1 MDRKILRVGH
11 SPDPDDAFMFYGL
24 AFDFVKIDDYK
35 IEHVLEDIQSLNVRA
50 MKGELEV
57 TAISAHAY
65 PYVQDKYYIMRTGAS
80 MGIGYGPVLIS
91 KKNYSLEDLRNK
103 KIAHPGDFTTA
114 TLLAKIYLEDFIP
127 VAMPFDEIMNAVDK
141 GEVDAGVIIHEGQIT
156 YNQLGFKKI
165 LDFGEIW
172 QKETNL
178 PLPLGLDVVRKD
190 LGLEMARKISQKL
203 RESIEYGYKNLND
216 AVNYALKFG
225 RGLSFDLGERF
236 IKMYVNELT
245 IDMGIDGEKALK
257 LLFDKAYD
265 KNLIPEKVE
274 VFLV

>member
-50 MKGELEV
+50 IKGELEV

>member
-1 MDRKILRVGH
+1 
-11 SPDPDDAFMFYGL
+11 
-24 AFDFVKIDDYK
+24 
-35 IEHVLEDIQSLNVRA
+35 
-50 MKGELEV
+50 
-57 TAISAHAY
+57 
-65 PYVQDKYYIMRTGAS
+65 
-80 MGIGYGPVLIS
+80 
-91 KKNYSLEDLRNK
+91 
-103 KIAHPGDFTTA
+103 
-114 TLLAKIYLEDFIP
+114 
-127 VAMPFDEIMNAVDK
+127 
-141 GEVDAGVIIHEGQIT
+141 
-156 YNQLGFKKI
+156 
-165 LDFGEIW
+165 
-172 QKETNL
+172 
-178 PLPLGLDVVRKD
+178 VRKD

>member
-1 MDRKILRVGH
+1 MDKNILRVGH

-35 IEHVLEDIQSLNVRA
+35 IEHVLEDIQSLNIRA
-50 MKGELEV
+50 MRGELEV
-57 TAISAHAY
+57 TAISAHVY

-91 KKNYSLEDLRNK
+91 KENFSIQDLRNK
-103 KIAHPGDFTTA
+103 KIAHPGDYTTA
-114 TLLAKIYLEDFIP
+114 TLLAKIYLEDFVP
-127 VAMPFDEIMNAVDK
+127 VAMPFDEIMNAVEN

-156 YNQLGFKKI
+156 YSQLGFKKI
-165 LDFGEIW
+165 LDFGEVW
-172 QKETNL
+172 HKETKL

-190 LGLEMARKISQKL
+190 LGLEMAKKISQKL

-225 RGLSFDLGERF
+225 RGLNYELGEKF
-236 IKMYVNELT
+236 IRMYVNELT
-245 IDMGIDGEKALK
+245 IDMGHDGEKALK
-257 LLFDKAYD
+257 LLFDKAYQ